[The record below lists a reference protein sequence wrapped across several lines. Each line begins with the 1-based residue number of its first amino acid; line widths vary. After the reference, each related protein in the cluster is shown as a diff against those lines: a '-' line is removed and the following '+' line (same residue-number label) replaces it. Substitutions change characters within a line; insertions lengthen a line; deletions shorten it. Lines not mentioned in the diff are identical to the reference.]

1 MIVELH
7 GIPQKGVAIVEK
19 PFLPKQLAIK
29 VREALG
35 EARMEEATVLL
46 AEDSELV
53 RKLLSEILRDA
64 GYRVVEACD
73 GVETLEKLREGHV
86 QLALMDAGMP
96 RLGGHEAAREIRR
109 EYPEVKIVLMSA
121 AFGVA
126 GAMDPA
132 AMGVD
137 GLLPKPMEPAV
148 LVETVRRTLTL
159 PRPN

>member
-1 MIVELH
+1 MSSRTHTALGPATLGPAVLRPAALAAFVAVAGIVVVAVLLRFFDLAANPGGLYGDEAAEGLDAWRLLH
-7 GIPQKGVAIVEK
+7 QPGFHADFGVW
-19 PFLPKQLAIK
+19 FTSDGG
-29 VREALG
+29 REALFAYVVAG
-35 EARMEEATVLL
+35 VFSFAGASVVALRAT
-46 AEDSELV
+46 A
-53 RKLLSEILRDA
+53 
-64 GYRVVEACD
+64 
-73 GVETLEKLREGHV
+73 
-86 QLALMDAGMP
+86 
-96 RLGGHEAAREIRR
+96 
-109 EYPEVKIVLMSA
+109 A

>member
-1 MIVELH
+1 M
-7 GIPQKGVAIVEK
+7 
-19 PFLPKQLAIK
+19 
-29 VREALG
+29 
-35 EARMEEATVLL
+35 
-46 AEDSELV
+46 
-53 RKLLSEILRDA
+53 
-64 GYRVVEACD
+64 
-73 GVETLEKLREGHV
+73 
-86 QLALMDAGMP
+86 ALMDAGMP

-109 EYPEVKIVLMSA
+109 EYPEVRIVLMSA